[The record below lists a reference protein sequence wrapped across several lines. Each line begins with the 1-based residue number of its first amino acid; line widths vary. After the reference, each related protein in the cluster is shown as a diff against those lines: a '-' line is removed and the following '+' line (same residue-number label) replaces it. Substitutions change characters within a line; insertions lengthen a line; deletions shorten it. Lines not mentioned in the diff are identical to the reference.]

1 MTEIILKPEDKVFF
15 LDDDIQRIWAFKA
28 MLDRVGFDQKNLFIA
43 EGVRSALYMLGNYG
57 PFDLYFLDHDLLDH
71 HYGDLEKSARNPKGT
86 GQEVVSMLGDVTDS
100 RFVLHTWNPHGAEA
114 MKKLL
119 SHKRAKSIKIEKFG
133 SFELVWDYKKKTCVY
148 PDRYGH
154 GIAQEIEHD

>member
-1 MTEIILKPEDKVFF
+1 MTEILIKSTDRIFF
-15 LDDDIQRIWAFKA
+15 LDDDIRRVWSFKA
-28 MLDRVGFDQKNLFIA
+28 SLQGIGFDQSNLVVA
-43 EGVRSALYMLGNYG
+43 EGVRSSKFMLEHYG

-71 HYGDLEKSARNPKGT
+71 HYSDLEKSAKNPKGT

-119 SHKRAKSIKIEKFG
+119 SHKRALSIETVKFG